1 MPSISKDQL
10 GIVLARTSYLT
21 VDDLYH
27 RWSGKVKKSTLN
39 QWRYLKK
46 GPAFTKIG
54 GKVLYK
60 EEDVRIFEATHLLAT
75 SESNIQIEVM

>member
-1 MPSISKDQL
+1 MSKDHL
-10 GIVLARTSYLT
+10 NLILARTSYLT

-46 GPAFTKIG
+46 GPVFTKIG

-60 EEDVRIFEATHLLAT
+60 EEDVRVFEATHFLAST
-75 SESNIQIEVM
+75 ENNIQIEVM